1 MNVFKT
7 YFMDVITKNY
17 VNFEGRASRK
27 QFWIF
32 VLLLAIIAAV
42 LNQLS
47 IMDNFIGTLFWIVS
61 ILYSLAMILPVVG
74 IGARR
79 LHDTDRSGWWWLL
92 YFLPVIGWIVLLVF
106 WVLPSTPGQNRFGAA
121 K

>member
-1 MNVFKT
+1 
-7 YFMDVITKNY
+7 
-17 VNFEGRASRK
+17 
-27 QFWIF
+27 
-32 VLLLAIIAAV
+32 
-42 LNQLS
+42 
-47 IMDNFIGTLFWIVS
+47 
-61 ILYSLAMILPVVG
+61 MILPVVG